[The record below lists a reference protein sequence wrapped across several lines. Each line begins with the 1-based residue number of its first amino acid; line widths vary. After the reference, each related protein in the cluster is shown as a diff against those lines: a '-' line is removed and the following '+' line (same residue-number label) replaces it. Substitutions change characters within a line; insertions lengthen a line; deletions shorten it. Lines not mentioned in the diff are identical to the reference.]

1 MLLPPLYKYLDFQ
14 GALLTLGNRTF
25 KHAKPSDF
33 NDTEDL
39 TLQSIFPEETGVAL
53 KKIERCFTDVI
64 LQHLNDPP
72 TCSSPMKEQVAAIQC
87 LFRTNPEA
95 ANVVKAEM
103 AHEGAEPFFVVNRM
117 RTMEEAVVKE
127 INERMQASRVLCVT
141 THKDSEK
148 MWADY
153 AGNHK
158 GIALRIE
165 PNLAKNSKFQRFRPV
180 IYRKKRPSLYEDT
193 DEFIAGCLFGHLE
206 TRIRAMVEKIVY
218 TKTLKWAHE
227 SEYRLEIPLRKNEE
241 PWNTDPYHPEEITE
255 LYLGVAME
263 KADADRIVGMA
274 LAVNPNI
281 AIFRVTCGPDGSV
294 GFDRV

>member
-1 MLLPPLYKYLDFQ
+1 
-14 GALLTLGNRTF
+14 LTLGNRTF

-39 TLQSIFPEETGVAL
+39 TLQSIFPEETEVAL
-53 KKIERCFTDVI
+53 KKIEHGSIDVI
-64 LQHLNDPP
+64 LRHLHDPP
-72 TCSSPMKEQVAAIQC
+72 TCSSPMREQIELIQHV
-87 LFRTNPEA
+87 FRTNPEA

-103 AHEGAEPFFVVNRM
+103 TSEGAEPVFDVNHMRM
-117 RTMEEAVVKE
+117 RNEAVIKE
-127 INERMQASRVLCVT
+127 INEHMQASRVLCVT
-141 THKDSEK
+141 THGDSEK

-180 IYRKKRPSLYEDT
+180 IYREKRPSLYEHT
-193 DEFIAGCLFGHLE
+193 DEFIAGSLFGHWE
-206 TRIRAMVEKIVY
+206 TRLRAMVEKIVY

-241 PWNTDPYHPEEITE
+241 PWNTDPYHPEEIAE
-255 LYLGVAME
+255 LYLGLAME
-263 KADADRIVGMA
+263 KADADRIVDMA
-274 LAVNPNI
+274 VAVNPNI
-281 AIFRVTCGPDGSV
+281 AIFRVKRGPDGSL